1 MATLSVPLNDRVTNF
16 EKLHFNYIPPSVR
29 KQRALSHQA
38 REEINEISNLLH
50 ISGAPSRANIIHY
63 LKIENITQQGCS
75 KHVVDLFEL
84 IEHEE
89 NPFTISKKAK
99 VALEALKSDEKLKK
113 YAPFVAKS
121 ISVRILQKCTN
132 FYSQLK
138 VEKLIQTLP
147 MPYNEEVTLL
157 ELLFE
162 CNRESLIFT
171 TLSIIKNE
179 AVLGFN
185 QEASVSASLFQFGQ
199 KMKEV
204 FTTVKQSTAHGKV
217 QRQRIFLKVKEKLD
231 EEIQLV
237 KTQKDEM
244 QQAQKKLA
252 EKKARDAKLAAE
264 NRVKDEERKKREQD
278 EQKVRDEQRRKRGE
292 ILDKLDLMKKQ
303 RAIEILGSLRDKGF
317 KKVKKERIK
326 DLLEKTDKIVYD
338 DVIEFYQGILK
349 REREQIEEDKK
360 KKMREVELWQ
370 RALREEE
377 KMHTVS
383 YAQKHGDEK
392 MKAIQESMRERQEK
406 EAKDREALSTAA
418 SHFKG
423 FMTKAM
429 TQRSAEWVTA
439 KEAFV
444 RKQMEQLKET
454 VLDAAKKDL
463 MLEENRVLQ
472 QKRQEEMRKKDL
484 ERQKKEM
491 AEGTYRDPEDEEG
504 PGGWGRGAAMGKR
517 SEEGPRFGGERR
529 EPAGGDGDT
538 GFITRSNRAR
548 NTQPEEEKKA
558 PRREEREDGAGGFSR
573 AGFTRRTD
581 EASKPAGSG
590 PPKFSRG
597 GATRPAA
604 ATTEKPSEGG
614 TAGWGAMRSNTK
626 RK

>member
-1 MATLSVPLNDRVTNF
+1 M
-16 EKLHFNYIPPSVR
+16 
-29 KQRALSHQA
+29 
-38 REEINEISNLLH
+38 
-50 ISGAPSRANIIHY
+50 
-63 LKIENITQQGCS
+63 
-75 KHVVDLFEL
+75 
-84 IEHEE
+84 
-89 NPFTISKKAK
+89 
-99 VALEALKSDEKLKK
+99 
-113 YAPFVAKS
+113 AKS

-147 MPYNEEVTLL
+147 EPYNEEVMLL

-204 FTTVKQSTAHGKV
+204 FTTVKESTAHGKV
-217 QRQRIFLKVKEKLD
+217 QRSRIFLKVKEKLD
-231 EEIQLV
+231 EEVQLV
-237 KTQKDEM
+237 KTQKEEM

-252 EKKARDAKLAAE
+252 EKKARDAKMAAE
-264 NRVKDEERKKREQD
+264 NRLKEEERKKREQA
-278 EQKVRDEQRRKRGE
+278 EQQVRDEQRRKRGE

-326 DLLEKTDKIVYD
+326 DLLEKTERIIYD

-406 EAKDREALSTAA
+406 EAKDREALSTAV

-429 TQRSAEWVTA
+429 
-439 KEAFV
+439 K
-444 RKQMEQLKET
+444 
-454 VLDAAKKDL
+454 
-463 MLEENRVLQ
+463 
-472 QKRQEEMRKKDL
+472 
-484 ERQKKEM
+484 
-491 AEGTYRDPEDEEG
+491 
-504 PGGWGRGAAMGKR
+504 
-517 SEEGPRFGGERR
+517 
-529 EPAGGDGDT
+529 
-538 GFITRSNRAR
+538 
-548 NTQPEEEKKA
+548 
-558 PRREEREDGAGGFSR
+558 
-573 AGFTRRTD
+573 
-581 EASKPAGSG
+581 
-590 PPKFSRG
+590 
-597 GATRPAA
+597 
-604 ATTEKPSEGG
+604 
-614 TAGWGAMRSNTK
+614 
-626 RK
+626 